1 MKPKSK
7 MTLWFESQAAKHNLS
22 ITTIKNCYAKSDKI
36 RAEYDKL
43 IAEAKKDTMLR
54 NPKSH
59 QSSFRHHL
67 FGNHCLN
74 IKYPDTGF
82 LILHCIM
89 LNMLML

>member
-43 IAEAKKDTMLR
+43 IAEAKKRQTMNGKR
-54 NPKSH
+54 
-59 QSSFRHHL
+59 R
-67 FGNHCLN
+67 
-74 IKYPDTGF
+74 
-82 LILHCIM
+82 
-89 LNMLML
+89 